1 MVDAAQPAAARRRW
15 WPLRRRRRDLR
26 AVPFPEQALQQ
37 WQDPEVALA
46 LLYRHA
52 EGRAIDWVFEFQ
64 SNLVQL
70 EASAGRAAWAGARPR
85 PQGPRE
91 GDAPRA
97 PAAEPPVPASSPPPA
112 R

>member
-1 MVDAAQPAAARRRW
+1 MVDAAQLPAARRGW

-46 LLYRHA
+46 LVGVDADHDHR
-52 EGRAIDWVFEFQ
+52 
-64 SNLVQL
+64 
-70 EASAGRAAWAGARPR
+70 
-85 PQGPRE
+85 QGPRE
-91 GDAPRA
+91 GDAARA
-97 PAAEPPVPASSPPPA
+97 PAAEAPVAASSPPPA